1 MKRDKI
7 YSRLKEYCMLVIER
21 FKQLGEL
28 WSDVEYTETG
38 WTFHDRNPSD
48 KRRGVY
54 AFIGIDGIEKVGK
67 IENAKGVAARTYQ
80 YSRSLKR
87 ITEDRND
94 ASDTLWHEVMTND
107 LKGQA
112 LEFYFLPVES
122 KIETI
127 HGVEIE
133 IDGIR
138 ALEKQLSTLAR
149 VEDNPMRL
157 SGKGN

>member
-1 MKRDKI
+1 
-7 YSRLKEYCMLVIER
+7 
-21 FKQLGEL
+21 
-28 WSDVEYTETG
+28 
-38 WTFHDRNPSD
+38 
-48 KRRGVY
+48 
-54 AFIGIDGIEKVGK
+54 
-67 IENAKGVAARTYQ
+67 
-80 YSRSLKR
+80 
-87 ITEDRND
+87 
-94 ASDTLWHEVMTND
+94 MTND

-138 ALEKQLSTLAR
+138 ALEKKLSTLAR

>member
-1 MKRDKI
+1 MTV
-7 YSRLKEYCMLVIER
+7 LER

-28 WSDVEYTETG
+28 WSDVEYTEKG
-38 WTFHDRNPSD
+38 WIYHDRNPSD

-54 AFIGIDGIEKVGK
+54 AFISVDGIEKVGK
-67 IENAKGVAARTYQ
+67 TEDECGIRSRTGSYI
-80 YSRSLKR
+80 RSLKR
-87 ITEDRND
+87 IMDNKQD
-94 ASDTLWHEVMTND
+94 PSDLLWHKVMTND
-107 LKGQA
+107 LKEKT
-112 LEFYFLPVES
+112 LEFYFLPVEV

-138 ALEKQLSTLAR
+138 AFEKKLSTLAR